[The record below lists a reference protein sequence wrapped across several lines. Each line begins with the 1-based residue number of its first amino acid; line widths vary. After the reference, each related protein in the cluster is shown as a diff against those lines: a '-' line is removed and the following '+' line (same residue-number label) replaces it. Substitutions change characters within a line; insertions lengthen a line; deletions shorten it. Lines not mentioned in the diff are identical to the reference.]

1 MLSQPQVFKNYI
13 LKIRCGFFSFLAI
26 SYLNFFVL
34 HMTFFFYVVGNKY
47 LLKDVFYIFQISNPI
62 PHQNSRH
69 LLLLRSFFL
78 KIPCSRILTVP
89 NFKGEVYK
97 PFPKALFLSCPPP
110 PYCLKF
116 LARSNA
122 FNHKQLIF
130 PDVSVLFFILSSII
144 NFFQNL
150 FCCCVGSYGFTTY
163 TFTLCV
169 RNMRIIPTW

>member
-1 MLSQPQVFKNYI
+1 MSSTSSKFPIQFRI
-13 LKIRCGFFSFLAI
+13 KIPVTYFC
-26 SYLNFFVL
+26 YVL
-34 HMTFFFYVVGNKY
+34 
-47 LLKDVFYIFQISNPI
+47 
-62 PHQNSRH
+62 
-69 LLLLRSFFL
+69 FFL
-78 KIPCSRILTVP
+78 KFLVQEYWRYQTL
-89 NFKGEVYK
+89 KGK
-97 PFPKALFLSCPPP
+97 FLSLFQKLSFYRAPP
-110 PYCLKF
+110 PYCFKF

-169 RNMRIIPTW
+169 RNMRIIPTWWRQ